1 MISQYEQDY
10 KSLVNR
16 VISTGEERPSR
27 VGPTLSVF
35 GAALK
40 IRELRKGLFPI
51 LTARKMHLKPILGEL
66 AAFLCGVKDLATF
79 KDFGCNYWDD
89 NAAAWVG
96 NLGLTPD
103 KFMVGRIYGV
113 QWRDWNTQL
122 DQVEALIRG
131 LKEDPYSRRHIL
143 TTWNP
148 SELKSMC
155 LPPCHLLAQF
165 YVTNNFH
172 LDCIVTMRSV
182 DLCLGLP
189 SDVVMYAALL
199 ILVAQQVGLMPGD
212 LTFMLGDTH
221 VYLNHVDSWIDQDAA
236 PLQELPAWR
245 IAEHATVDNFHPD
258 MFTLPNYNHGPKIK
272 YELNT

>member
-1 MISQYEQDY
+1 MNSQYEQDY
-10 KSLVNR
+10 KFLVNR
-16 VISTGEERPSR
+16 VIMIGEERQSR

-35 GAALK
+35 GTVLK
-40 IRELRKGLFPI
+40 IRDLNKGLFPI
-51 LTARKMHLKPILGEL
+51 LTSRKMYLKPILGEL
-66 AAFLCGVKDLATF
+66 AAFLAGAEDLATF

-89 NAAAWVG
+89 NAAAWIQNTDVD
-96 NLGLTPD
+96 PKD
-103 KFMVGRIYGV
+103 YKVGRIYGV
-113 QWRDWNTQL
+113 QWRRWDHGY

-148 SELKSMC
+148 SELLQMC

-165 YVTNNFH
+165 YVTNDFH

-199 ILVAQQVGLMPGD
+199 ILVAQQVRLSPGN

-221 VYLNHVDSWIDQDAA
+221 VYRNHVDTWIAQDAEQ
-236 PLQELPAWR
+236 LHELPWWHLV
-245 IAEHATVDNFHPD
+245 EHATMDNFTPD
-258 MFTLPNYNHGPKIK
+258 MFALSDYQQGPKLK

>member
-1 MISQYEQDY
+1 MNSQYEQDY
-10 KSLVNR
+10 KFLVNR
-16 VISTGEERPSR
+16 VIMTGEGRSSR

-40 IRELRKGLFPI
+40 IRDLRKGLFPI
-51 LTARKMHLKPILGEL
+51 LTTRKMYLKPILGEL
-66 AAFLCGVKDLATF
+66 AAFLAGAKDLATF

-89 NAAAWVG
+89 NAAAWRG

-113 QWRDWNTQL
+113 QWRDWNGQR

-131 LKEDPYSRRHIL
+131 LKKDPFSRRHIL

-148 SELKSMC
+148 SELQQMC

-165 YVTNNFH
+165 YVTNDFH

-189 SDVVMYAALL
+189 SDVVIYAALL
-199 ILVAQQVGLMPGD
+199 ILVAQQVRLSPGN

-221 VYLNHVDSWIDQDAA
+221 VYLNHVDTWIDQDAEQ
-236 PLQELPAWR
+236 LHELPRWHLV
-245 IAEHATVDNFHPD
+245 EHATVDNFTPD
-258 MFTLPNYNHGPKIK
+258 MFALSDYQQGPKLK
-272 YELNT
+272 YELFV